1 MKINV
6 LGDFYGG
13 GEVEGAIQNNAQE
26 ILDKGLL
33 DILQSSDLSI
43 LNLESPLTS
52 YSKAITK
59 SGPAIKADKSVAAF
73 LKSTLSIDL
82 VTLANNHIVD
92 FGSQGLKDTLDALEV
107 EGISYCGAGMNHR
120 EASEPFVFEQKGK
133 KLAILNFCENEWSTT
148 FSNHPGANPIDE
160 ILNYRQIVAVKQ
172 IADYVLVVAHGGH
185 EHYPLPS
192 PRIKKLFRFY
202 AEAGANAVVGHHPH
216 CVSGYEIYDNV
227 PIIYSLG
234 NFLFHRQGSVNELWN
249 QGMMVSLEFEDD
261 VCRFDY
267 TFFDQCNGHFKVELI
282 DNTEKQTRKEAMGRL
297 NKIIANDELLNTEY
311 NKWLESQYR
320 MYNAYLEPHSNRYLQ
335 FLQSRKLLPSLW
347 SKRKRVYLQNLIRC
361 EAHRDVILS
370 LLADENSHS

>member
-13 GEVEGAIQNNAQE
+13 GEVEAVIRNHPHQLINKDVLE
-26 ILDKGLL
+26 I
-33 DILQSSDLSI
+33 IQSSDLSI
-43 LNLESPLTS
+43 VNLESPLTGH
-52 YSKAITK
+52 SKAITK

-73 LKSTLSIDL
+73 LKNTVSIDL
-82 VTLANNHIVD
+82 VTLANNHILD
-92 FGSQGLKDTLDALEV
+92 FGSQGIKDTLDALNG
-107 EGISYCGAGMNHR
+107 EGVSYCGAGMNHH
-120 EASEPFVFEQKGK
+120 EAFKPFIFEQKGK

-160 ILNYRQIVAVKQ
+160 IQNYRQIVAAKQ
-172 IADYVLVVAHGGH
+172 IADYVLVIAHGGH
-185 EHYPLPS
+185 EHYTLPS

-202 AEAGANAVVGHHPH
+202 AEAGAQAVVGHHPH

-249 QGMMVSLEFEDD
+249 QGMLVSLEFEDD

-267 TFFDQCNGHFKVELI
+267 TFFDQCNGHFKVESI
-282 DNTEKQTRKEAMGRL
+282 DNTEKRRRTKAMEDL
-297 NKIIANDELLNTEY
+297 NEIIASDERLDLDYNNLL
-311 NKWLESQYR
+311 KSQYR
-320 MYNAYLEPHSNRYLQ
+320 MYKAYLEPHSNRYLQ
-335 FLQSRKLLPSLW
+335 FLQSRKILPSLW